1 MKNILFLIFISFVQF
16 LGATPIH
23 FSPIVRNYTVSD
35 YGAGAQNWAVVQDKR
50 GVMYFGNNKGLL
62 EFDGSN
68 WTLHELPTKG
78 VVRSIY
84 IDVDGKIYVGSYEEF
99 GYFEPTSSGG
109 LVYHS
114 LKSKVKDY
122 SFHNDE
128 FWTILQ
134 FENKIVF
141 QSFNSLFFYDG
152 HSVEGGRIGKLPLNL
167 FQADKNC
174 YSQLINGGLAILKE
188 NRLQEIVPRNKFG
201 GNDII
206 AGFPYSENSMLLFM
220 RNGCIF
226 SYKKEDA
233 TIGKWILDCEKELEM
248 YTINRVIQTKDSC
261 YIVGTISNGIYA
273 FNKTGHLLWKV
284 NTNRGMSNNT
294 VLGLCC
300 DADNNIWAVLDDGIA
315 YIQSNSLVYYYE
327 PVHRKIGMVYDIL
340 VKDEDAYVASNQGL
354 YHLKGDFTEL
364 VPGLEEQTWFV
375 DEYAEQVFCGHNKGT
390 FLISGNN
397 ATLVANAK
405 GAMCMAE
412 IEVKNQKYLLGGTY
426 SHLSLYQQDLSGKW
440 VFLRQLRNFSH
451 MASHIEID
459 HQNNIWV
466 EHWQKGLYRL
476 RLNSRLD
483 AVDNLKTYMELGE
496 VTDSRFTLF
505 KINGRVVF
513 SNGDYFYTYEDM
525 NDTIIPYASMNEQL
539 HELKNIHSVT
549 PVKGNLYWFVNNKM
563 AYLVSCEMNVF
574 RVLYRIPFSLFDKS
588 LMEERATMVY
598 DAHRDCSYLCL
609 NNAVA
614 RIDGDSSALY
624 TDSVPKK
631 LWVSRMIAFGDVE
644 REEVQFPVK
653 AGNELESNLHSVR
666 FSLSYP
672 AYNNYNYKI
681 RYRLDGFSK
690 QWTEGGNDLTVQY
703 FRLPSGEYTFKAEVY
718 DESGVLAT
726 TELPFEIL
734 TPWYCSKWAVF
745 AYILLGLLFLC
756 FLQYV
761 VYNIIKRKK
770 DRVIEQQRIRHQAE
784 IEAQEKKIIA
794 LENERLEADLRF
806 KSKELASVVMT
817 NIAHQEFL
825 ESLKAEMQQ
834 LRLSGQY
841 TRKSLDKLLALV
853 NNNLVSDEESWSMF
867 QTNFDRIHE
876 NFFRNLKEQYPD
888 LTSGDLR
895 FCALLRL
902 NMPTKEIAKF
912 LNISVRGVDAARY
925 RLRKKFNLSSEDS
938 LTDFVIGFK

>member
-1 MKNILFLIFISFVQF
+1 MRNILFLTFIFFVQVIW
-16 LGATPIH
+16 ATPIP

-35 YGAGAQNWAVVQDKR
+35 YGAGAQNWAVAQDRR

-62 EFDGSN
+62 EFDGNN
-68 WTLHELPTKG
+68 WILHELPTKG

-84 IDVDGKIYVGSYEEF
+84 IDTDGKIFVGSYEEF
-99 GYFEPTSSGG
+99 GFFELTSNGE
-109 LVYHS
+109 LLYYS
-114 LKSKVKDY
+114 LKSRVKDY
-122 SFHNDE
+122 TFHNDE
-128 FWTILQ
+128 FWTILR
-134 FENKIVF
+134 FEDKIVF
-141 QSFNSLFFYDG
+141 QSFSSLFFYDG
-152 HSVEGGRIGKLPLNL
+152 KSVEGGRVGKLPLNL
-167 FQADKNC
+167 FQVRDTC
-174 YSQLINGGLAILKE
+174 YSQLINSGLAVLRDDK
-188 NRLQEIVPRNKFG
+188 LQEIVSKDKFG

-206 AGFPYSENSMLLFM
+206 AGFPYNTDSMLLFM
-220 RNGCIF
+220 RNGGVF
-226 SYKKEDA
+226 SYRNNTLID
-233 TIGKWILDCEKELEM
+233 KWAVNCEKELER

-273 FNKTGHLLWKV
+273 FSKTGSLLWKV
-284 NTNRGMSNNT
+284 NTDRGMSNNT

-300 DADNNIWAVLDDGIA
+300 DTDNNIWAVLDDGIA

-354 YHLKGDFTEL
+354 YYLKDDFAEL

-390 FLISGNN
+390 FLLSGNE
-397 ATLVANAK
+397 AMLIARAK
-405 GAMCMAE
+405 GAMCMTE
-412 IEVKNQKYLLGGTY
+412 IEVKNRKYLLGGTY
-426 SHLSLYQQDLSGKW
+426 SHLSLYQQNSSGEW
-440 VFLRQLRNFSH
+440 TFLRQLRDFSH
-451 MASHIEID
+451 MASHLEID
-459 HQNNIWV
+459 HQNNVWV

-476 RLNSRLD
+476 RINSTLD
-483 AVDNLKTYMELGE
+483 AVDNVRTYMALGE

-525 NDTIIPYASMNEQL
+525 NDTIVPYTSMNDQL
-539 HELKNIHSVT
+539 SELKNIHSV
-549 PVKGNLYWFVNNKM
+549 VHFKGNQYWFINSKM
-563 AYLVSCEMNVF
+563 AYLVYCDMNVF
-574 RVLYRIPFSLFDKS
+574 RVLHRIPFSLFGKA

-598 DAHRDCSYLCL
+598 DVRRDCSYLCL

-614 RIDGDSSALY
+614 CINGDSSMLY
-624 TDSVPKK
+624 VDSVPKK
-631 LWVSRMIAFGDVE
+631 LWISHMSACGDVE
-644 REEVQFPVK
+644 GERKVFPIRT
-653 AGNELESNLHSVR
+653 GNELEPDFHTVR
-666 FSLSYP
+666 FFLSYP
-672 AYNNYNYKI
+672 AYSNYNYKV
-681 RYRLDGFSK
+681 RYKLDGFSK
-690 QWTEGGNDLTVQY
+690 RWIEKGNDLTVQY
-703 FRLPSGEYTFKAEVY
+703 FRLPSGEYLFKAEVY

-726 TELPFEIL
+726 TELPFKIL
-734 TPWYCSKWAVF
+734 TPWYYTRWAILI
-745 AYILLGLLFLC
+745 YIFLGLLFLL
-756 FLQYV
+756 FLQYA
-761 VYNIIKRKK
+761 VYHIVKRKK
-770 DRVIEQQRIRHQAE
+770 DRIIEQQRILHQAE
-784 IEAQEKKIIA
+784 IEVQEKKIIA

-806 KSKELASVVMT
+806 KSKELAGVVMT

-825 ESLKAEMQQ
+825 ELLKTEMQQ

-876 NFFRNLKEQYPD
+876 NFFRNLKREYPD
-888 LTSGDLR
+888 LTPGDLR

-938 LTDFVIGFK
+938 LTDFMINFK

>member
-1 MKNILFLIFISFVQF
+1 MKNILFLIFVFFVQIF
-16 LGATPIH
+16 RATPIP
-23 FSPIVRNYTVSD
+23 FCPIVRNYTVSD
-35 YGAGAQNWAVVQDKR
+35 YGAGAQNWAVSQDKR

-62 EFDGSN
+62 EFDGNS

-84 IDVDGKIYVGSYEEF
+84 IDTDGKIFVGSYEEF
-99 GYFEPTSSGG
+99 GYFDLQPNGE
-109 LVYHS
+109 LVYNS
-114 LKSKVKDY
+114 LKNLVEDY
-122 SFHNDE
+122 TFHNDE
-128 FWTILQ
+128 FWTILR
-134 FENKIVF
+134 FEDKIVF

-152 HSVEGGRIGKLPLNL
+152 HSVKGGRMGKLPLNL
-167 FQADKNC
+167 FQIRETC
-174 YSQLINGGLAILKE
+174 YSQLINSGLAVLKG
-188 NRLQEIVPRNKFG
+188 NKLQEFVSRDKLI
-201 GNDII
+201 GNDVI
-206 AGFPYSENSMLLFM
+206 AGFPYGEGAMLLFM
-220 RNGCIF
+220 RNNGVFLHENDNSI
-226 SYKKEDA
+226 SKW
-233 TIGKWILDCEKELEM
+233 TIDCEKELER

-273 FNKTGHLLWKV
+273 FNKNGHLLWKI
-284 NTNRGMSNNT
+284 NTDRGMSNNT

-300 DADNNIWAVLDDGIA
+300 DTDNNIWAVLDDGIA

-340 VKDEDAYVASNQGL
+340 VKDKDAYIASNQGL
-354 YHLKGDFTEL
+354 YYLNGDTPEL

-375 DEYAEQVFCGHNKGT
+375 DEYEDQVFCGHNKGT
-390 FLISGNN
+390 FSLSENK
-397 ATLVANAK
+397 AMLVSDAK

-412 IEVKNQKYLLGGTY
+412 IELRNRKYLLGGTY
-426 SHLSLYQQDLSGKW
+426 SHLSLYQQNLSGKW
-440 VFLRQLRNFSH
+440 NFWHQLRNFSH

-459 HQNNIWV
+459 HQNNVWV
-466 EHWQKGLYRL
+466 EHWQKGLFRL
-476 RLNSRLD
+476 RLNDNLD
-483 AVDNLKTYMELGE
+483 AVENVKAYMALGE
-496 VTDSRFTLF
+496 VRDSHFTLF

-513 SNGDYFYTYEDM
+513 SNGNYFYTYEDM
-525 NDTIIPYASMNEQL
+525 NDTIVPYASMNEQL
-539 HELKNIHSVT
+539 AELKNIHYVVPIKS
-549 PVKGNLYWFVNNKM
+549 NLYWFVNSEM
-563 AYLVSCEMNVF
+563 AYLVSCDMNTF
-574 RVLYRIPFSLFDKS
+574 HILHRIPFSLFGKA
-588 LMEERATMVY
+588 LMEERATMAY
-598 DAHRDCSYLCL
+598 DVRRDCSYLCL

-614 RIDGDSSALY
+614 RINGDSSMLY
-624 TDSVPKK
+624 IDTVPKK
-631 LWVSRMIAFGDVE
+631 LWISHMSAFGEAKGEKNV
-644 REEVQFPVK
+644 FPIQP
-653 AGNELESNLHSVR
+653 GNELDPRSHSVK

-672 AYNNYNYKI
+672 AYNNYNYKV
-681 RYRLDGFSK
+681 RYKLEGFSER
-690 QWTEGGNDLTVQY
+690 WTDEGNALTIQY
-703 FRLPSGEYTFKAEVY
+703 FRLPSGEYIFKAEVY

-726 TELPFEIL
+726 VELPFKIL
-734 TPWYCSKWAVF
+734 TPWYCSGLAI
-745 AYILLGLLFLC
+745 AIYIFIGLLFL
-756 FLQYV
+756 FLLQYV
-761 VYNIIKRKK
+761 VYHIVKRKK
-770 DRVIEQQRIRHQAE
+770 DKVIEQQRILHQAE

-806 KSKELASVVMT
+806 KSKELAEVVMT

-825 ESLKAEMQQ
+825 ESLKTEMQQ

-876 NFFRNLKEQYPD
+876 NFFRNLKQQYPD

-938 LTDFVIGFK
+938 LTDFMIGFK

>member
-1 MKNILFLIFISFVQF
+1 MKNILFLIFVFFVQIF
-16 LGATPIH
+16 RATPIP

-35 YGAGAQNWAVVQDKR
+35 YGAGAQNWAVSQDER

-62 EFDGSN
+62 EFDGNS

-84 IDVDGKIYVGSYEEF
+84 IDTDGKIFVGSYEEF
-99 GYFEPTSSGG
+99 GYFDLTPNGE

-114 LKSKVKDY
+114 LKNLVEDY
-122 SFHNDE
+122 TFHNDE
-128 FWTILQ
+128 FWTILR
-134 FENKIVF
+134 FEDKIVF

-152 HSVEGGRIGKLPLNL
+152 HSVKGGRMGKLPLNI
-167 FQADKNC
+167 FQIRDTC
-174 YSQLINGGLAILKE
+174 YSQLINSGLAILKD
-188 NRLQEIVPRNKFG
+188 NKLQEFVSRDKLI
-201 GNDII
+201 GNDVI
-206 AGFPYSENSMLLFM
+206 AGFPYGEDAMLLFM
-220 RNGCIF
+220 RNNGVFLHKNDNSI
-226 SYKKEDA
+226 SKW
-233 TIGKWILDCEKELEM
+233 TIDCEKELER

-273 FNKTGHLLWKV
+273 FNKNGHLLWKI
-284 NTNRGMSNNT
+284 NTDRGMSNNT

-300 DADNNIWAVLDDGIA
+300 DTDNNIWAVLDDGIA

-340 VKDEDAYVASNQGL
+340 VKDKEAYIASNQGL
-354 YHLKGDFTEL
+354 YYLNGDMPEL
-364 VPGLEEQTWFV
+364 VSGLEEQTWFV
-375 DEYAEQVFCGHNKGT
+375 EEYEDQVFCGHNKGT
-390 FLISGNN
+390 FSLSENK
-397 ATLVANAK
+397 AMLVSNAK

-412 IEVKNQKYLLGGTY
+412 IELRNRKYLLGGTY
-426 SHLSLYQQDLSGKW
+426 SHLSLYQQNLSGKW
-440 VFLRQLRNFSH
+440 NFWHQLRNFSH
-451 MASHIEID
+451 MASHIEVD
-459 HQNNIWV
+459 HQNNVWV

-476 RLNSRLD
+476 RLNDNLD
-483 AVDNLKTYMELGE
+483 AVENVKAYMALGE
-496 VTDSRFTLF
+496 VRDSHFTLF

-513 SNGDYFYTYEDM
+513 SNGNYFYTYEDM
-525 NDTIIPYASMNEQL
+525 NDTIVPYVSMNEQL
-539 HELKNIHSVT
+539 SELKNIHYVA
-549 PVKGNLYWFVNNKM
+549 PIKGNLYWFVNSEM

-574 RVLYRIPFSLFDKS
+574 QILHRIPFSLFGKA
-588 LMEERATMVY
+588 LMEERATVAY
-598 DAHRDCSYLCL
+598 DVRRDCSYLCL

-614 RIDGDSSALY
+614 RINGDSSMLY
-624 TDSVPKK
+624 VDTVPKK
-631 LWVSRMIAFGDVE
+631 LWISHMSAFG
-644 REEVQFPVK
+644 EVKGEKTVFPIQ
-653 AGNELESNLHSVR
+653 AGNELDPRLHSVK

-672 AYNNYNYKI
+672 AYNNYNYKV
-681 RYRLDGFSK
+681 RYKLEGFSK
-690 QWTEGGNDLTVQY
+690 RWTDEGNALTTQY

-718 DESGVLAT
+718 DESGVLAAV
-726 TELPFEIL
+726 ELPFRIL
-734 TPWYCSKWAVF
+734 TPWYSTELAIVI
-745 AYILLGLLFLC
+745 YIFIGLLFL
-756 FLQYV
+756 FLLQYV
-761 VYNIIKRKK
+761 VYHIVKRKK
-770 DRVIEQQRIRHQAE
+770 DRVIEQQRILHQAE

-806 KSKELASVVMT
+806 KSKELAEVVMT

-825 ESLKAEMQQ
+825 ESLKTEMQQ

-876 NFFRNLKEQYPD
+876 NFFRNLKQQYPD

-938 LTDFVIGFK
+938 LTDFMIGFK